1 MFCDIRLKLRRV
13 RACLTI
19 VLASTATLGMPN
31 QALAAYDFSKLGAAI
46 ETLSPETVSDWEKKA
61 RAGDAMAQNIMG
73 LAYKCGMGVK
83 QNHAASIQWFAGR
96 PSRVK
101 PMHSSTS
108 GASTEVKSTVCIRM
122 GVRLLPTMQR
132 LSSGTASLP
141 SRDTRRL
148 KSGWPSC
155 LQRVLPT
162 SRPTRCRHTSG

>member
-73 LAYKCGMGVK
+73 LV
-83 QNHAASIQWFAGR
+83 F
-96 PSRVK
+96 
-101 PMHSSTS
+101 TF
-108 GASTEVKSTVCIRM
+108 TVILTICH
-122 GVRLLPTMQR
+122 LT
-132 LSSGTASLP
+132 
-141 SRDTRRL
+141 L
-148 KSGWPSC
+148 KK
-155 LQRVLPT
+155 RIA
-162 SRPTRCRHTSG
+162 RY